1 MAGAILEKIFAEQP
15 EHPGLAH
22 HRMHCYDYHPLANS
36 ALDAARRYAK
46 IAPDSPH
53 ALHMPSH
60 IFTRLG
66 YWQESIE
73 SNLASAAAAQ
83 KEGAQG
89 DQLHAMDYLVYAY
102 LQGAQDVEAKKAFEA
117 LPQLRQS
124 RPRYFARRYPLAS
137 MPARYA
143 VERHRW
149 AEAAVLTVPPDLF
162 PGGRYA
168 WTEAN
173 IHLALA
179 LGASRTGDTEAARK
193 SLQQLTSL
201 PDRLVHDNQNDS
213 PQRVG
218 LQ

>member
-1 MAGAILEKIFAEQP
+1 M
-15 EHPGLAH
+15 
-22 HRMHCYDYHPLANS
+22 
-36 ALDAARRYAK
+36 
-46 IAPDSPH
+46 
-53 ALHMPSH
+53 
-60 IFTRLG
+60 
-66 YWQESIE
+66 
-73 SNLASAAAAQ
+73 
-83 KEGAQG
+83 EGAE
-89 DQLHAMDYLVYAY
+89 
-102 LQGAQDVEAKKAFEA
+102 DVEAKKVVEA
-117 LPQLRQS
+117 VPQLRQS
-124 RPRYFARRYPLAS
+124 DPAYFAGLYAIAS

-173 IHLALA
+173 IHLARP
-179 LGASRTGDTEAARK
+179 LGASRTGDTEPARK
-193 SLQQLTSL
+193 SLQPLTSL